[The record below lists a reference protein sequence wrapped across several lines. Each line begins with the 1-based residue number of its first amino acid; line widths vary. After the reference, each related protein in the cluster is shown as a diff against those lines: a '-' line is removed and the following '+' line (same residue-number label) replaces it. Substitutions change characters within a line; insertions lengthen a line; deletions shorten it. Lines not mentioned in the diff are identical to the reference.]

1 MRASASPVPCSR
13 PLRPVPRSRPLR
25 PIPRSRRL
33 RPVPRSR
40 PLRASEIAYLGRII
54 RDSRHDGSPALGIVN
69 GALMSSVIWA
79 VVIWAFF

>member
-1 MRASASPVPCSR
+1 MRTSAVPVPRSR

-25 PIPRSRRL
+25 PVPRPRPL

-40 PLRASEIAYLGRII
+40 PLKPSDAYLRSII
-54 RDSRHDGSPALGIVN
+54 RDSRDDGSPALGVVN
-69 GALMSSVIWA
+69 GALISSVIWAA